1 MASPTLPPV
10 LPPPQ
15 LIHDGTTVHH
25 LLELFFPS
33 LPDIEDIREI
43 VLNRPQARGCIL
55 RCACH
60 REDCPICLESIRET
74 VGGR

>member
-1 MASPTLPPV
+1 MASPTLPSV

-15 LIHDGTTVHH
+15 PHDGTTVTS
-25 LLELFFPS
+25 LVELFFPT

-43 VLNRPQARGCIL
+43 ILKGRYASGCVL

-60 REDCPICLESIRET
+60 REDCPICLESIQAA
-74 VGGR
+74 VGER